1 MIRFR
6 DLELMFA
13 IERVMNGV
21 TEGINMI
28 EQYGRYRLKR
38 IRGWEIN
45 DNREYTVIGFYSED
59 TVLCE
64 SPSGEL
70 YVFLKEFLFD
80 PEKPDEIYSKIE
92 VRKEN
97 NG

>member
-1 MIRFR
+1 MYC
-6 DLELMFA
+6 
-13 IERVMNGV
+13 V
-21 TEGINMI
+21 TKGINMI
-28 EQYGRYRLKR
+28 KQYSRYRLKK

-45 DNREYTVIGFYSED
+45 DNREDTVIGFYSED

-97 NG
+97 ND

>member
-1 MIRFR
+1 MYC
-6 DLELMFA
+6 
-13 IERVMNGV
+13 V
-21 TEGINMI
+21 TKGINMI
-28 EQYGRYRLKR
+28 KQYGRYRLKK
-38 IRGWEIN
+38 IRGWEIT
-45 DNREYTVIGFYSED
+45 DNREYTIIGFYSND

-64 SPSGEL
+64 SPCGEL

-97 NG
+97 ND

>member
-1 MIRFR
+1 MIK
-6 DLELMFA
+6 
-13 IERVMNGV
+13 
-21 TEGINMI
+21 
-28 EQYGRYRLKR
+28 QYSRYRLKK

-70 YVFLKEFLFD
+70 YVFLKEFLFA
-80 PEKPDEIYSKIE
+80 PEKPYEIYSKIE

-97 NG
+97 NDWKRL